1 MLLYQKTFPL
11 SSSRTQPSAFLS
23 RNTVVWRKQFEFLM
37 RLYGLL
43 EYPEEPGN
51 DDSILWVDGNGI
63 NIDDK
68 VKLLGIL
75 KQSSP
80 MTKFNSFSGNL
91 WLGFLSCQQRCRKGS
106 LQSYVVR

>member
-1 MLLYQKTFPL
+1 MLLYQKTFPV
-11 SSSRTQPSAFLS
+11 SSNRTQLSAFLS
-23 RNTVVWRKQFEFLM
+23 HNTVVWRKQFEFLM

-80 MTKFNSFSGNL
+80 IVSIEMQKRVSPVIRCSL
-91 WLGFLSCQQRCRKGS
+91 LVLGFS
-106 LQSYVVR
+106 LFI